1 MVKLG
6 KLPVDGTI
14 IKANASNQHTISK
27 EDLKLVQE
35 LIDKEIQADVEED
48 DLYGDERGDQLH
60 PGSQS
65 KIREILDFKSKLH
78 KAGFNIVNRTRL
90 VFRTRDQGP

>member
-14 IKANASNQHTISK
+14 IKANTSNQHTISK
-27 EDLKLVQE
+27 EDLKLVKE
-35 LIDKEIQADVEED
+35 LIYKGIHVDVEKN
-48 DLYGDERGDQLH
+48 DLYGDENGDQLP

-65 KIREILDFKSKLH
+65 KVSEILYFKGKLH
-78 KAGFNIVNRTRL
+78 KAGFNLVNRTRL
-90 VFRTRDQGP
+90 VFQTRDQGP